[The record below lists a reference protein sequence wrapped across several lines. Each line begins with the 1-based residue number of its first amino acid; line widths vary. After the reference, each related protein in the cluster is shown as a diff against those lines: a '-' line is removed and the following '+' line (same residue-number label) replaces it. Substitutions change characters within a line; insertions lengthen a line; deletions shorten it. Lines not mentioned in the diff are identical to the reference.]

1 MFGYKGNTM
10 NNISLQVNIE
20 GHTRKVVTDWDA
32 IASTLR
38 QRNMSTQQLATL
50 YADLCA
56 GLRVTTRGLTLAKIN
71 PGAELNNLI
80 RAPKRE
86 EHLYVGESA

>member
-1 MFGYKGNTM
+1 M
-10 NNISLQVNIE
+10 NNISLHVNIE

-32 IASTLR
+32 IVSTLK
-38 QRNMSTQQLATL
+38 QRNVSAQQLATL

-71 PGAELNNLI
+71 PVSELNSLI
-80 RAPKRE
+80 RMPKRE
-86 EHLYVGESA
+86 EELYVGKSV